1 MPPKRTLARKRQT
14 KINFSPAAKP
24 TPQTDTR
31 KHTRAVSLSS
41 DSDDAIKSRPTKR
54 RKLGKDKSRR
64 DVSSR
69 STSDIEVS
77 SARSS
82 SDESDAEV
90 VVVNKRKAPQSA
102 ATAEESDDEVLP
114 AARTSKSRAR
124 RTQVQR
130 SGKEPEVSGRRRAA
144 LATSDDEEQAPR
156 RRKLLT
162 RRHRADESSEV
173 DEDETPPKHSQRRGG
188 RQPSTPEQAR
198 FKKSRHKVDAEPSP
212 PAQGLEEAE
221 EEEGE
226 GGDSVDEDDELKE
239 ELAFLRSSP
248 LPDRGRLRSTH
259 EKPKSERE
267 KALEAL
273 KKRRGGT
280 TEPSSSATPSRKK
293 PLVIDSDS
301 ESELEVIAEEEED
314 DVNAEEEM
322 AEEEV
327 EDDDEGDEPNA
338 FSIFQENG
346 EDEDFIDDDSAL
358 IGVPAEHTSIPLEFT
373 SLSRAKPRELFKYAI
388 EWMVQKKIN
397 PAFAADDEIYTL
409 AFKKLNDEVSGLASS
424 KFHSSVWTPDFSRAI
439 KARPNLEVH
448 EVGHHLREVLEPHCE
463 ACNRK
468 NHVATWEASLT
479 GTPYNERTLEPLA
492 DDTDSDSE
500 SDSDSSIS
508 SRASSADLNGEKA
521 AYNANGE
528 CLPPVSKFWTL
539 GSTCRANAQ
548 VAHTLYHWR
557 YHLNSLVVD
566 YLVQEGKCT
575 PEKLAKRDKWSVK
588 KRAKYAN
595 KIVDKMEKEGE
606 IRQLHRAYKDQVNFA
621 LEAKNEY
628 AEGWGRRKG

>member
-1 MPPKRTLARKRQT
+1 
-14 KINFSPAAKP
+14 
-24 TPQTDTR
+24 
-31 KHTRAVSLSS
+31 VSLSS
-41 DSDDAIKSRPTKR
+41 DSDDEIQSRPTKR
-54 RKLGKDKSRR
+54 RRLGKDKGRR
-64 DVSSR
+64 DVSSK
-69 STSDIEVS
+69 SGSDIEMS
-77 SARSS
+77 SGRSS
-82 SDESDAEV
+82 SDGGSDGEV
-90 VVVNKRKAPQSA
+90 VVVNKRKVAQTA
-102 ATAEESDDEVLP
+102 DTAEESDDEILP
-114 AARTSKSRAR
+114 ANRTSKSHAR
-124 RTQVQR
+124 RIQVQR
-130 SGKEPEVSGRRRAA
+130 SEKEPKASGRGRAA
-144 LATSDDEEQAPR
+144 RPASEDEEQAPR

-162 RRHRADESSEV
+162 RRNRADESNESDDDAVPSER
-173 DEDETPPKHSQRRGG
+173 SQRRGG
-188 RQPSTPEQAR
+188 RQPLTPEQAR
-198 FKKSRHKVDAEPSP
+198 SKKSRRKANEEPSP
-212 PAQGLEEAE
+212 PAQGLEEE
-221 EEEGE
+221 EEEE

-248 LPDRGRLRSTH
+248 LPDRGRLRSTY

-293 PLVIDSDS
+293 PIVVDSDS
-301 ESELEVIAEEEED
+301 ASELEVIAEEED
-314 DVNAEEEM
+314 DANAEDEL

-327 EDDDEGDEPNA
+327 EDDDEDDEPNA
-338 FSIFQENG
+338 FSVFQENG

-358 IGVPAEHTSIPLEFT
+358 IGVPAEHTAIPLEFT

-424 KFHSSVWTPDFSRAI
+424 KFHSSAWTADFSRAI
-439 KARPNLEVH
+439 RARPNLEVH

-479 GTPYNERTLEPLA
+479 GTPYNERTLEPLG
-492 DDTDSDSE
+492 DDSDSDSE
-500 SDSDSSIS
+500 SGSDSSIS
-508 SRASSADLNGEKA
+508 SCASSADLNGEKA

-528 CLPPVSKFWTL
+528 RLPPVSKFWTL

-566 YLVQEGKCT
+566 YLVREGKCT